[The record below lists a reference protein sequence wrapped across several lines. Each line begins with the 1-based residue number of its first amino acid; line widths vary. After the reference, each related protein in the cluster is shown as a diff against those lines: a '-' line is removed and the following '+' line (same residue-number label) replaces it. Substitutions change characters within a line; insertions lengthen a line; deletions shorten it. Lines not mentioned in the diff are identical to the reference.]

1 MSAAGTT
8 ITVTKPPA
16 AQIIGGHSTALAT
29 KATLGTALI
38 VSRRI
43 VRTVSS
49 FLSGEKKLKQLKLIY
64 GRFHRHNRG
73 YKGKLPDSGFLK
85 YFLKLLFLQ
94 NISLFL
100 RTCIIF
106 HIIRKPNSITDLLF
120 IQDV

>member
-8 ITVTKPPA
+8 ITVTRPSA

-38 VSRRI
+38 VSRI
-43 VRTVSS
+43 VRIVSS
-49 FLSGEKKLKQLKLIY
+49 FLYGGKKLKQLKLIY

-73 YKGKLPDSGFLK
+73 YKGKLPDSVFLK